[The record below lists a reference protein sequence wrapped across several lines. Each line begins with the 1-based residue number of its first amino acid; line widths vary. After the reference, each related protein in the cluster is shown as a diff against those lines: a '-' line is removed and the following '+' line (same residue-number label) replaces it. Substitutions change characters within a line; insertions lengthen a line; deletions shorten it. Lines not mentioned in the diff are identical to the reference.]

1 MKRYFIPFIA
11 FAFLLSACSSFITPE
26 NNVWRITN
34 AAPAAIS
41 FTVKSPPAKTL
52 QSGESILVE
61 MNSAADISG
70 IDGTKYDYKFSYYVQ
85 NKKLYRDFIVT
96 AKTRYEYELSRTD
109 STTFEYSD
117 TASNPIEWKN
127 LTFSGGKE
135 TLTYYTPREFKLY
148 DKKDDAVLNTAVI
161 QIAKTSGGTQKY
173 ILDVQQ
179 LETKVIPI
187 PHTLGYTYYLQK
199 IYIKPAQ

>member
-1 MKRYFIPFIA
+1 
-11 FAFLLSACSSFITPE
+11 
-26 NNVWRITN
+26 
-34 AAPAAIS
+34 
-41 FTVKSPPAKTL
+41 
-52 QSGESILVE
+52 

-70 IDGTKYDYKFSYYVQ
+70 IDGTNYDYKFSFYMQ

-96 AKTRYEYELSRTD
+96 AKTRYEYELYRTD

-148 DKKDDAVLNTAVI
+148 DKKDDAVLNTASY
-161 QIAKTSGGTQKY
+161 K
-173 ILDVQQ
+173 
-179 LETKVIPI
+179 
-187 PHTLGYTYYLQK
+187 LQK
-199 IYIKPAQ
+199 PAAEHKSIF